1 VQIRVSG
8 LGVRLPGGCYS
19 LPAIEGGHAV
29 VGRPDGGGRRPCV
42 RWMRPSR
49 SEACEGGVFHGSCRR
64 GRQEGLEVEE
74 GVGGRAGVCE
84 CVIFF
89 LNTIEKELRKYFL

>member
-1 VQIRVSG
+1 MQIRVSG

-49 SEACEGGVFHGSCRR
+49 SEACEGGGCSMAVVGGGDRR
-64 GRQEGLEVEE
+64 GWR
-74 GVGGRAGVCE
+74 
-84 CVIFF
+84 
-89 LNTIEKELRKYFL
+89 